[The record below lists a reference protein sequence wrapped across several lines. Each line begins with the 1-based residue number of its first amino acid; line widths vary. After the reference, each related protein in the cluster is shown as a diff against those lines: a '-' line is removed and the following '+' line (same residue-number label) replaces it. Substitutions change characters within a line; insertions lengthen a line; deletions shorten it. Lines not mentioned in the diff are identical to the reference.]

1 MQKVQEMKSKIVQFK
16 ESLGIGPVL
25 GGGLGIVFILFIGKY
40 IQSSLYSIEDTTQN
54 VNDFISYSINS
65 WCWILVIIL
74 LYGMF
79 VI

>member
-1 MQKVQEMKSKIVQFK
+1 MQKVQEMKSKVVQFK

-40 IQSSLYSIEDTTQN
+40 IQSSLYSIDDTTQN

>member
-40 IQSSLYSIEDTTQN
+40 IQSSLYSIDDTTQN
-54 VNDFISYSINS
+54 INDFISYSINS
-65 WCWILVIIL
+65 WCWILAIIL

>member
-1 MQKVQEMKSKIVQFK
+1 MKSKIVQFK
-16 ESLGIGPVL
+16 ESLSIGPVL
-25 GGGLGIVFILFIGKY
+25 GGGLGIVFIIFIGKY